1 MPATLLLTGF
11 ERFGAH
17 AINPTEPLVLGLD
30 GHVLGGWRVR
40 AAVLPVH
47 RVDGP
52 ARVLAL
58 LDDVRPAAVLHLGL
72 AEGRA
77 RIALEQVAVN
87 LLDYPIPDNAG
98 HRAAGEPCV
107 PGGPAAYLS
116 TLPLAAMQGSLT
128 AAGIPAYLSTT
139 AGTYLCNQVLYTTLH
154 VVRYLDR
161 AVATRRLAMRAGFA
175 HVPLL
180 PAMVAAAGAEAPS
193 MDLALMRRAVEVLM
207 GALVEAGR

>member
-17 AINPTEPLVLGLD
+17 AMNPTESLALDLEGRVLD
-30 GHVLGGWRVR
+30 GWRIR

-52 ARVLAL
+52 ARALAL
-58 LDDVRPAAVLHLGL
+58 LDEVRPAAVLHLGL

-98 HRAAGEPCV
+98 HRPAGEPCV
-107 PGGPAAYLS
+107 PGGPAAYLG
-116 TLPLAAMQGSLT
+116 TLPVAAMHAALA
-128 AAGIPAYLSTT
+128 AAGIPAYLSTA
-139 AGTYLCNQVLYTTLH
+139 AGTYLCNQVFYATLH
-154 VVRYLDR
+154 
-161 AVATRRLAMRAGFA
+161 AAATRRLATRVGFV

-180 PAMVAAAGAEAPS
+180 PAMVAATGADAPS
-193 MDLALMRRAVEVLM
+193 MDLALERRAVEVLVSTLRE
-207 GALVEAGR
+207 GAP